1 MIHPY
6 ILKMSPCLQP
16 KVWGG
21 RKLADIFHKSLP
33 DAQPY
38 GESWEVSDLPEGQSV
53 VANGPLAG
61 ETLGAVVQR
70 WGAAMTGANATT
82 LRFPLLVKI
91 LDARDDLSVQ
101 VHPSEA
107 DIARLGLDADSKDE
121 CWIILG
127 SDAEPAHEDDPASAP
142 APDAPGCILH
152 GFDAPLTAADF
163 HMAVDENRAAEVL
176 RRLPVY
182 PDEVIRV
189 APGTIHAIC
198 RGVTLLEIQQP
209 SDTTYRVYDY
219 QRPGMDGRP
228 RALHLEQ
235 AMQVSNFGA
244 HPPAKLTPTPS
255 LVHPDVEV
263 LVDVPAYRVERIRGV
278 TELSWNVDART
289 PLVIFVASQA
299 SVRLTNGTEEVILDF
314 AETAVIP
321 AGVGE
326 VQLRSNDPA
335 DLIVTGLGGGGLIA
349 G

>member
-1 MIHPY
+1 MIRPY

-21 RKLADIFHKSLP
+21 RKLADVFHKSLP

-38 GESWEVSDLPEGQSV
+38 GESWEVSDLPEGQSLV
-53 VANGPLAG
+53 ENGPLAG
-61 ETLGAVVQR
+61 ATLGAVVQR
-70 WGAAMTGANATT
+70 WGSAMTGANADAA
-82 LRFPLLVKI
+82 RFPLLVKI

-107 DIARLGLDADSKDE
+107 DIVRLGLDADSKDE

-127 SDAEPAHEDDPASAP
+127 SDAAPAPKDAAENPL

-182 PDEVIRV
+182 PGEVIRV

-228 RALHLEQ
+228 RALHLAQ
-235 AMQVSNFGA
+235 AMQVSNFTA
-244 HPPAKLTPTPS
+244 HPPAKLAPS
-255 LVHPDVEV
+255 PSHSNPNVEL
-263 LVDVPAYRVERIRGV
+263 LVDVPAYRIERIRGV
-278 TELSWNVDART
+278 TEVTWQVDART
-289 PLVIFVASQA
+289 PQVVFVANDA
-299 SVRLTNGTEEVILDF
+299 SANLNGPQEEVILNF

-321 AGVGE
+321 AGIGQIQV
-326 VQLRSNDPA
+326 RSDKPVV
-335 DLIVTGLGGGGLIA
+335 LIIAGLGGRELVA
-349 G
+349 R